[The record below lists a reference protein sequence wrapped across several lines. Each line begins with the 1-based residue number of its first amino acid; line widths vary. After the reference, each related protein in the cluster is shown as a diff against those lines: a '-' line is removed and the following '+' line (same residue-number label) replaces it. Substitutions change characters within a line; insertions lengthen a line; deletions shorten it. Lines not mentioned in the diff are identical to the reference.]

1 MFVPLHHNLCNF
13 SMKHLF
19 ILALTALLFGACA
32 QNKTTSMNEQSIT
45 MTQEWDKT
53 FPLSEKVNY
62 SSFASQK

>member
-32 QNKTTSMNEQSIT
+32 QNKTTSMNEQNIT

-53 FPLSEKVNY
+53 FPIE
-62 SSFASQK
+62 